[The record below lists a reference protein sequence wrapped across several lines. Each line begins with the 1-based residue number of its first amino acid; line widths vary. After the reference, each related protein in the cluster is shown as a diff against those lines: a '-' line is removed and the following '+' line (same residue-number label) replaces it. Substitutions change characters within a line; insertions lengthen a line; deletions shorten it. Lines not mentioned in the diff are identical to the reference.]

1 MNQFP
6 LLATGGYFLF
16 FICLYYLDSQLF
28 SELRSESNIDL
39 VQLFHTKVFISMFY
53 YETPENIAN
62 KKKIMLLHQKNL
74 NYVPHL

>member
-39 VQLFHTKVFISMFY
+39 FNYFELRSGG
-53 YETPENIAN
+53 
-62 KKKIMLLHQKNL
+62 LLTQPL
-74 NYVPHL
+74 DCFNYSELRSEKY